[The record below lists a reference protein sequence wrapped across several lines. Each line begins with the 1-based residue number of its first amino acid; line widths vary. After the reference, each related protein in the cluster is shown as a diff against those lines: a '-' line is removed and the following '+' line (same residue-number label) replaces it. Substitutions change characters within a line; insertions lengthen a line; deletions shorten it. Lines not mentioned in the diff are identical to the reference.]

1 MKPKDPRDDYREPS
15 YGFAG
20 VQERADELLQVAL
33 DLSEAEVDRIYVA
46 AHLAQNLNEKLFGLA
61 SRAAAVCHAE
71 HRPRPALQAALAVFA
86 QMELP
91 LENKQSPI
99 LPRIL
104 LIDSDAERLLERRR
118 VFSERQIET
127 DITTSASDGVARL
140 QLETFR
146 LVIVD
151 FSAKTEMERT
161 DLLALQR
168 FNVKVPIVNV
178 SAWATFTDADNRLIN
193 RELLRAVTR
202 LFGKTVPK
210 RLPKKRPPNA
220 ARGLKPDVKLFDAG

>member
-127 DITTSASDGVARL
+127 DITTSASDRSPDCSWKPFGWL
-140 QLETFR
+140 LWTF
-146 LVIVD
+146 
-151 FSAKTEMERT
+151 
-161 DLLALQR
+161 LQR
-168 FNVKVPIVNV
+168 QRWNELTCWRSKDSTLRCP
-178 SAWATFTDADNRLIN
+178 SSTYLHGPLLQTQTTD
-193 RELLRAVTR
+193 
-202 LFGKTVPK
+202 
-210 RLPKKRPPNA
+210 
-220 ARGLKPDVKLFDAG
+220 